1 MEADRL
7 AWWVAMALCWWYSWT
22 IERRAKQAVL
32 RCDCNEEGSRI
43 LARLVMKL
51 DEARRFVG
59 KADGFR
65 IEASHKF
72 TVKGRTFR
80 LTAVELEPAEP
91 DQP

>member
-1 MEADRL
+1 MELDRL

-22 IERRAKQAVL
+22 VERRAKRAAS
-32 RCDCNEEGSRI
+32 RCSCNEEGSRI

-65 IEASHKF
+65 IEASHRF
-72 TVKGRTFR
+72 TVKGRTF
-80 LTAVELEPAEP
+80 LVTAIEVAPAESDEP
-91 DQP
+91 